1 LLLTDAVDAFWTS
14 ARLDFE
20 GKPLKSLSQG
30 DLNFDLIP
38 LSEDNE
44 KDKDEKPAADEASTI
59 AVIKASLGD
68 RVTDVKA
75 STRLTTS
82 ASCLVAGSQGP
93 DRELERILSQQA
105 RGARSKPILEINL
118 RHPLVAAIASSGSD
132 KAKSDDLSLLLLEQ
146 AQILDGELP
155 EDPAAFAARLNRLVL
170 QGVA

>member
-1 LLLTDAVDAFWTS
+1 M
-14 ARLDFE
+14 LD
-20 GKPLKSLSQG
+20 
-30 DLNFDLIP
+30 
-38 LSEDNE
+38 DNEE

-93 DRELERILSQQA
+93 DRELERILSQQGGRA
-105 RGARSKPILEINL
+105 ARSKPILEINL
-118 RHPLVAAIASSGSD
+118 RHPLVAAIAGAGSD

-155 EDPAAFAARLNRLVL
+155 DDPAAFTARLNRLVL
-170 QGVA
+170 QGTGSA